1 VQISNGRKLTTN
13 EKITQ
18 WSAKYFNG
26 SNIQGTGARY
36 VLQDNATNQYF
47 NLKAGQTFLPK
58 QMTEITATG
67 FRRVGDKVQYLSTS
81 GYLAKNTFIQIGAN
95 QWYYFDKNGNMV
107 TGEQVIDGKKYFF
120 LDNGLQLRHVLRQG
134 SDGHVYYYDPKGV
147 QAFNG
152 FYDFAGPRQDVRYFD
167 GNGQMYRGLHD
178 MYGTTFYFDEKTG
191 IQAKDKFIRFADGRT
206 RYFIPD
212 TGNLAVNRFAQNPEN
227 KAWYYLDSNGYA
239 VTGLQTINGKQYYF
253 DNEGRQVKGH
263 FVTINNQRYFLD
275 GDSGEIARSRFV
287 TENNK
292 WYYVDGNGKLVKGA
306 QVINGNHYYFNND
319 YSQVKGAWA
328 NGRYY
333 DGDSGQAVTNRF
345 VQVGANQWAYLN
357 QNGQKV
363 VGLQHINGK
372 LYYFEGNGVQ
382 AKGKLLTY
390 KGKKYY
396 FDANSG
402 EAVTNRFIQISRGV
416 WFYFNASGQAV
427 TGEQV
432 INGQHLYFDA
442 SGRQVKGRYVWVKGQ
457 RRYYDANTGAWVR
470 KR

>member
-1 VQISNGRKLTTN
+1 MSFAKAVMVTSITT
-13 EKITQ
+13 I
-18 WSAKYFNG
+18 
-26 SNIQGTGARY
+26 
-36 VLQDNATNQYF
+36 
-47 NLKAGQTFLPK
+47 LK
-58 QMTEITATG
+58 G
-67 FRRVGDKVQYLSTS
+67 FRPLMDSMTLRV
-81 GYLAKNTFIQIGAN
+81 LAKMFAISMATVKCIVASTTCMAQPSILMKRLVF
-95 QWYYFDKNGNMV
+95 K
-107 TGEQVIDGKKYFF
+107 
-120 LDNGLQLRHVLRQG
+120 
-134 SDGHVYYYDPKGV
+134 PK
-147 QAFNG
+147 
-152 FYDFAGPRQDVRYFD
+152 
-167 GNGQMYRGLHD
+167 
-178 MYGTTFYFDEKTG
+178 TSSS
-191 IQAKDKFIRFADGRT
+191 RFADGRT
-206 RYFIPD
+206 RCFIPD

-345 VQVGANQWAYLN
+345 VQVGANKWAYLN

-390 KGKKYY
+390 RGKKYY

-402 EAVTNRFIQISRGV
+402 EAVTNRFIQVSRGV
-416 WFYFNASGQAV
+416 WYCFNASGQAV

-457 RRYYDANTGAWVR
+457 RRYL
-470 KR
+470 

>member
-1 VQISNGRKLTTN
+1 
-13 EKITQ
+13 
-18 WSAKYFNG
+18 
-26 SNIQGTGARY
+26 
-36 VLQDNATNQYF
+36 
-47 NLKAGQTFLPK
+47 
-58 QMTEITATG
+58 MTEITATG
-67 FRRVGDKVQYLSTS
+67 FRRVGDKVQYFSTS
-81 GYLAKNTFIQIGAN
+81 GYLAKNTFIQVGAN

-345 VQVGANQWAYLN
+345 VQVGANKWAYLN

-390 KGKKYY
+390 RGKKYY

-402 EAVTNRFIQISRGV
+402 EAVTNRFIQVSRGV
-416 WFYFNASGQAV
+416 WYCFNASGQAV

>member
-1 VQISNGRKLTTN
+1 
-13 EKITQ
+13 
-18 WSAKYFNG
+18 
-26 SNIQGTGARY
+26 
-36 VLQDNATNQYF
+36 
-47 NLKAGQTFLPK
+47 
-58 QMTEITATG
+58 M
-67 FRRVGDKVQYLSTS
+67 
-81 GYLAKNTFIQIGAN
+81 
-95 QWYYFDKNGNMV
+95 
-107 TGEQVIDGKKYFF
+107 
-120 LDNGLQLRHVLRQG
+120 
-134 SDGHVYYYDPKGV
+134 
-147 QAFNG
+147 
-152 FYDFAGPRQDVRYFD
+152 
-167 GNGQMYRGLHD
+167 
-178 MYGTTFYFDEKTG
+178 
-191 IQAKDKFIRFADGRT
+191 
-206 RYFIPD
+206 
-212 TGNLAVNRFAQNPEN
+212 
-227 KAWYYLDSNGYA
+227 
-239 VTGLQTINGKQYYF
+239 TGLQTINGKQYYF

-345 VQVGANQWAYLN
+345 VQVGANKWAYLN

-390 KGKKYY
+390 RGKKYY

-402 EAVTNRFIQISRGV
+402 EAVTNRFIQVSRGV
-416 WFYFNASGQAV
+416 WYLSL
-427 TGEQV
+427 
-432 INGQHLYFDA
+432 IHI
-442 SGRQVKGRYVWVKGQ
+442 
-457 RRYYDANTGAWVR
+457 
-470 KR
+470 